1 MGFAVYHTEKGNVSS
16 GGIGKHIDREEG
28 AEHTYRHSD
37 PSKRNLNQSFEITEH
52 CKKPLNQAI
61 SDRIAQGYN
70 ARNKAGELK
79 EIRKDAVKYSTHI
92 LTGSHEDMKAME
104 QNKEKFEQWVEANK
118 KFIEDEFGKENIVR
132 FVLHRDER
140 TPHIHAVTVNLTK
153 DGRLS
158 AKEILGNPKAMQ
170 ERQDRYAEAM
180 KPFGMER
187 GIKNT
192 GIEHEDA
199 RTYYARMKQSLEIG
213 NTEDLEARRVVLGVD
228 LGIDKEKTIEN
239 LKVAII
245 AEKTANKSNILTI
258 ETVKKEKQI
267 ISEASNRFEKKAQ
280 NLEIDKKNLIV
291 NRDEYEKQRSDF
303 IKDVAKR
310 RVFSNFEKE
319 LQTKIN
325 TSEKYVRPEE
335 VANLSKELFLSI
347 IQSINLKKH
356 IEDELKS
363 NKEVKE
369 KLEKITDNQ
378 RKKQEEFI
386 EKTREKRFEI
396 AFLQTKLELLGRVE
410 RKEIITKSIIE
421 DKAFQMLKKEFP
433 HENVMEV
440 ASKYSNLNENYLDHL
455 ERKVNQYEEW
465 RKEGSLQ
472 EVKENGKKELLRL
485 TNPKEYKLYL
495 EEKKNQEQEQNRTKN
510 RGFYSR

>member
-1 MGFAVYHTEKGNVSS
+1 MGFAVYHTEKGKVSS

-37 PSKRNLNQSFEITEH
+37 PAKRKLNQSFEITEH

-79 EIRKDAVKYSTHI
+79 EIRKDAVKFSTHI

-104 QNKEKFEQWVEANK
+104 QDKEKFEQWLKANK

-199 RTYYARMKQSLEIG
+199 RTYYARMKQSLEAG
-213 NTEDLEARRVVLGVD
+213 KTEGLEAKRVVLGVD

-239 LKVAII
+239 LKAAII

-258 ETVKKEKQI
+258 ESAKKEKQI
-267 ISEASNRFEKKAQ
+267 ISETSNRFESKAK

-303 IKDVAKR
+303 IQDVAKR
-310 RVFSNFEKE
+310 RIFSNFEKE

-335 VANLSKELFLSI
+335 VKNLSNQLFLSI

-356 IEDELKS
+356 IEDELKT
-363 NKEVKE
+363 NKEVRE

-378 RKKQEEFI
+378 RRKQEEII
-386 EKTREKRFEI
+386 EKTRERRFEI
-396 AFLQTKLELLGRVE
+396 AFLQTKFQLLEKVE
-410 RKEIITKSIIE
+410 NKEIITKSIIKY
-421 DKAFQMLKKEFP
+421 KAFEMLKKEFP

-440 ASKYSNLNENYLDHL
+440 ASQYSNLQENYLDHL
-455 ERKVNQYEEW
+455 EQRVIQYQQW
-465 RKEGSLQ
+465 AKEGVLHEAKQ
-472 EVKENGKKELLRL
+472 NGKEELLRL
-485 TNPKEYKLYL
+485 INPKEYERYL
-495 EEKKNQEQEQNRTKN
+495 EMKQDQEQGRSK
-510 RGFYSR
+510 GFRR